1 MIKTRGEF
9 SSFSVDNLA
18 KAKNFYTKTIG
29 LKIESI
35 KGMGLK
41 LHLNGGGTVYLY
53 ERKNHKPA
61 TFTVLNLEV
70 NNIDD
75 AVKKLKQ
82 AGVKMERYKGM
93 SQDKDG
99 IMRGIS
105 KKMGPDIA
113 WFEDPAGNIVSVL
126 KSPS

>member
-1 MIKTRGEF
+1 M
-9 SSFSVDNLA
+9 A
-18 KAKNFYTKTIG
+18 KAKNFYTKKLG
-29 LKIESI
+29 LKIEST

-41 LHLNGGGTVYLY
+41 LHLNGGGSVFLY

-61 TFTVLNLEV
+61 TYTVLNLEV
-70 NNIDD
+70 NNIDE
-75 AVKKLKQ
+75 AVGKLKQ
-82 AGVKMERYKGM
+82 AGVKMQRYKGM

-99 IMRGIS
+99 IMHGIS

-113 WFEDPAGNIVSVL
+113 WFEDPAGNIISVL